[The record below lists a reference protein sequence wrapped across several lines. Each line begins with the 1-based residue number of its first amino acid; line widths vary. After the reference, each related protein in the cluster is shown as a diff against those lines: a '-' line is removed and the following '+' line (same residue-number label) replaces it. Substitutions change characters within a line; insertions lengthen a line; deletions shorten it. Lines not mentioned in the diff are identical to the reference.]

1 MKGEGKM
8 NNKLLEEMFKMSRWE
23 ALIEKA
29 ELKGIDKGELRKMC
43 QPQVRLAIY
52 NAIKNEEME
61 FIPPHMA
68 QIPKETP
75 GEFRTVF
82 VGENVDRCIQS
93 LINDCLFELFPE
105 MIHPSCKSYQK
116 NLGTGKTVKEF
127 SNNLVNM
134 KTNNGVVGVKSDFS
148 HYFDVVNIEAI
159 YNVFDTIERKLGFQ
173 KGTEPVMNLLR
184 KCWSNNLVFDLDGNL
199 VEQYCGIRQ
208 GNAIGSFLA
217 DVILYEFDEFMSN
230 KYKFYCRYSDD
241 CMTLHNNPRE
251 VIADMN
257 KIISKYGVSLNPKK
271 VEIVYKDRWV
281 KFLGFNIKGDQITL
295 SKSRVK
301 SFQKEIEART
311 IKQRNIS
318 LIRAT
323 NRVNDYLYK
332 GDGKYSWA
340 TLVLPIINVEKDIET
355 LNAFVM
361 DALRACATKKRK
373 IGGLGSVSD
382 RDDYTIL
389 RGTGKNVT
397 ANRHK
402 TEKEISG
409 YLTLNCMQNA
419 ILTSRPV
426 YEALVRSM

>member
-1 MKGEGKM
+1 M
-8 NNKLLEEMFKMSRWE
+8 NNKLLEEMFEMYRWE

-61 FIPPHMA
+61 FMPPHMA

-127 SNNLVNM
+127 SSHLVNM
-134 KTNNGVVGVKSDFS
+134 ETNNGVVGVKSDFS
-148 HYFDVVNIEAI
+148 HYFDVVNIESI
-159 YNVFDTIERKLGFQ
+159 YNVFDTIERKLGFA

-199 VEQYCGIRQ
+199 IEQYCGIRQ

-217 DVILYEFDEFMSN
+217 DVILYELDEFMSN
-230 KYKFYCRYSDD
+230 KYQFYCRYSDD
-241 CMTLHNNPRE
+241 CMTLHNNPQE

-281 KFLGFNIKGDQITL
+281 KFLGFNIKGDKITL

-311 IKQRNIS
+311 IK
-318 LIRAT
+318 
-323 NRVNDYLYK
+323 NRKVSFTKAVNNVNSYLYK

-340 TLVLPIINVEKDIET
+340 TSVLPIINVEKDIET

-361 DALRACATKKRK
+361 DALRACATNKKK

-402 TEKEISG
+402 TEKELDG
-409 YLTLNCMQNA
+409 YLTIGCMQNA
-419 ILTSRPV
+419 ILTRRPV